1 MIRKWFDRA
10 LREPL
15 VHFLAAGSVL
25 FLVMGQFGGQN
36 GLDRNITIDE
46 AEVTRLATQWE
57 QTWRRPPSVEELDN
71 LIRDYIKEEVYFR
84 EAMRLGLDADDPVIR
99 RRLRAKM
106 EFLATAQ
113 VQNMEPTDAVM
124 NIYYNKHRARYA
136 EKPVFSLDQMFA
148 GDDEDK
154 ARSMISALNAG
165 SPVKT
170 EPLSVDGS
178 MDNAQFDDVE
188 REFGDVFANSL
199 RSLPTGRWSGP
210 VQSGFG
216 WHAVRVRNVVA
227 AQTPTL
233 AAIRQRVANDWSA
246 ETQSKRE
253 AEAYQAL
260 LDGYDIR
267 IAKP

>member
-1 MIRKWFDRA
+1 MIGNWLKQA

-15 VHFLAAGSVL
+15 VHFLAAGSIL
-25 FLVMGQFGGQN
+25 FLVMGHFGAQDN
-36 GLDRNITIDE
+36 LDRNITIDE

-57 QTWRRPPSVEELDN
+57 QTWRRPPSAEELDN
-71 LIRDYIKEEVYFR
+71 LIRDHIKEEVYFR

-113 VQNMEPTDAVM
+113 VQNMEPTDAALTA
-124 NIYYNKHRARYA
+124 YYNKHKARYA
-136 EKPVFSLDQMFA
+136 ERPAYSFDQLFA
-148 GDDEDK
+148 GDNEVEAK
-154 ARSMISALNAG
+154 YMVSALKAG
-165 SPVKT
+165 RPVKA

-178 MDNAQFDDVE
+178 MDNAQFEAVE
-188 REFGDVFANSL
+188 RQFGDIFANSL
-199 RSLPTGRWSGP
+199 RNLPIGRWSGP

-216 WHAVRVRNVVA
+216 WHAVRVRNVA
-227 AQTPTL
+227 AARTPPL
-233 AAIRQRVANDWSA
+233 ATVRQRVANDWSA
-246 ETQSKRE
+246 QTQSKRE
-253 AEAYQAL
+253 ADAYQAL

>member
-1 MIRKWFDRA
+1 MIGNWFKQA

-25 FLVMGQFGGQN
+25 FLVMGQFGGQDS
-36 GLDRNITIDE
+36 LDRRITIDE

-113 VQNMEPTDAVM
+113 VQNMEPTDAAL
-124 NIYYNKHRARYA
+124 NAYYNKHKARYA
-136 EKPVFSLDQMFA
+136 EKPAFSFDQIFA
-148 GDDEDK
+148 GDDEGDAK
-154 ARSMISALNAG
+154 YILRALNAG
-165 SPVKT
+165 RPVKA

-178 MDNAQFDDVE
+178 MDKAPFDDVE
-188 REFGDVFANSL
+188 RQFGDVFANSL
-199 RSLPTGRWSGP
+199 RSLPVGRWSGP

-216 WHAVRVRNVVA
+216 WHAVRIRNVVA
-227 AQTPTL
+227 AETPPL
-233 AAIRQRVANDWSA
+233 AAVRQRVANDWSA
-246 ETQSKRE
+246 ETQAKRE